1 MRLVTSRNRALLLL
15 EEAVLVNNGYLRG
28 RGLDRSDNAFQF
40 LQFNSGLDSSK
51 CTAKMRRSI
60 WIIWVW
66 PVIYSDL

>member
-15 EEAVLVNNGYLRG
+15 QEAVLVNNSYLRG
-28 RGLDRSDNAFQF
+28 KGLDRSDNAFQF
-40 LQFNSGLDSSK
+40 LQFNSGSRL
-51 CTAKMRRSI
+51 AKMRRSI